1 MKIKVDEN
9 LPRSIAELLRKRG
22 YHAETVT
29 EENMSGWKDEDLWE
43 AVQREG
49 MFLITADKGFANI
62 HRYPPGSHG
71 GVLLLRPS
79 KPGLR
84 LLVRLMERILK
95 SVELR
100 SFAGAICVASERG
113 IRIHRAKRENENEI
127 FGSGNDHHYVIR
139 DA

>member
-62 HRYPPGSHG
+62 HRYPSGSHG

-79 KPGLR
+79 K
-84 LLVRLMERILK
+84 
-95 SVELR
+95 
-100 SFAGAICVASERG
+100 
-113 IRIHRAKRENENEI
+113 
-127 FGSGNDHHYVIR
+127 R
-139 DA
+139 DT